1 MGAWDIRVL
10 QNDAALDAMYQIS
23 KRTVSLDTIRHTLS
37 DEEIDVKI
45 IGIAMVVT
53 AIEKDIDMEVFGSLY
68 DYEQFFKQFT
78 TLEINNQILQDA
90 QDALAYVRKHDYNW
104 FGESKQERIDF
115 LDRLSKILYSYEN

>member
-37 DEEIDVKI
+37 DEEIDVKL

-78 TLEINNQILQDA
+78 CTCLCA
-90 QDALAYVRKHDYNW
+90 
-104 FGESKQERIDF
+104 
-115 LDRLSKILYSYEN
+115 